1 MYQQQ
6 PWYKI
11 AEISLYIV
19 LTIVS
24 TLIRSHIYLLLLFE
38 MNTANFWS
46 LFVVVTSLVTGYIS
60 MAPPILH
67 IDPPDWLTQIP
78 IPSFPHL
85 FPDLP
90 ITPTPLTQL

>member
-67 IDPPDWLTQIP
+67 SIPPID
-78 IPSFPHL
+78 
-85 FPDLP
+85 
-90 ITPTPLTQL
+90 